1 MSGDD
6 ELTAEIVAMAA
17 AERLQQVDG
26 FGPWGQATY
35 EDVGSARFRG
45 QAAAYIA
52 VRTPNGGDI
61 TQLYLTA
68 EPVVSTLGEPE
79 FDWGARADE
88 ARDVQIDR
96 ENGVTP

>member
-6 ELTAEIVAMAA
+6 ELTAENVAMMA

-35 EDVGSARFRG
+35 EDVGSAQFRG

-68 EPVVSTLGEPE
+68 DPVPVEYAVPE
-79 FDWGARADE
+79 FDWGARAD
-88 ARDVQIDR
+88 RDRDAAIDR